1 MVPDNVWLGVSVENI
16 KEGLPRIEVL
26 KKIPAKI
33 RFLSIEPL
41 LEDLGVVDFSDIHWV
56 IVGGES
62 GSKARKMKK
71 SWVENIQKQCNQQ
84 NIAFFFKQWGTWGAD
99 EKKTQ

>member
-33 RFLSIEPL
+33 RFLSIEPCHL
-41 LEDLGVVDFSDIHWV
+41 
-56 IVGGES
+56 IVC
-62 GSKARKMKK
+62 R
-71 SWVENIQKQCNQQ
+71 
-84 NIAFFFKQWGTWGAD
+84 FFVYCVFFRRHPKFPIV
-99 EKKTQ
+99 